1 MRTRDI
7 QIKKAEVIM
16 YDQNAVTWDNLEWD
30 YTRIEKFYWLCHQI
44 EWNPAYYGVIIR
56 DLKVEIKIL

>member
-1 MRTRDI
+1 
-7 QIKKAEVIM
+7 M
-16 YDQNAVTWDNLEWD
+16 YDQNAVTWDKLEWD
-30 YTRIEKFYWLCHQI
+30 YARIEKFYWLCHQI